1 MRSGEAEVKN
11 KQWGLMDRK
20 EQLIAHRENLN
31 LQRRLDNIQQ
41 LIDREKK
48 ELARWPDDANDG
60 ETVES
65 LTAQI
70 DAINAQIQELS
81 PTATDPQWTAK
92 LTDGSLGAPGSEA
105 YNAHLVD
112 EPNWQVPNP
121 EKQTLEDQK
130 KDLELSRNRKG
141 NPEQATRN
149 AEIRAEISARLA
161 EQEKEYAKWSQNL
174 TEVTITA
181 VDTSIVDGE
190 IKALEA
196 SLVSLDSEIA
206 AFPEDKKLIQ
216 DPEWTTTL
224 LRLTEEVVAAGAALA
239 NQEAAIAE
247 IAVFIPDPAN
257 DAAQIQNP
265 AYTEADQLYAELS
278 LAKSA
283 KQTEYENH
291 IRNQGQVNNPD
302 FDNLVASKSNLS
314 EQLTAKKAEKD
325 VLLSGGTAE
334 SGGLPTSEAAIQ
346 RELKNLQAQIES
358 LWNDWEQQREQL
370 EVTVRQDIEASE
382 KVLEKERRQQDK
394 LITENLKI
402 AAQEII
408 DEFNKKPQEIIDLE
422 ERFFGINDKRN
433 AFEDKRYAANQEFEV
448 KVQALEVQFR
458 DLDERR
464 RNLNFVHRGIDERR
478 RNLDFIVG
486 PIENQVRELES
497 QIDGLF
503 LTLENAYD
511 EKKELQKELG
521 QVEREIADLAR
532 EAESD
537 VLTLI
542 TDAMTAAEELES
554 SGPLDFAKFQAFGE
568 MPGDDD
574 EGEE

>member
-1 MRSGEAEVKN
+1 M
-11 KQWGLMDRK
+11 GLQDRQ
-20 EQLIAHRENLN
+20 EQLNAHRENLN

-70 DAINAQIQELS
+70 DAINAQIQELA
-81 PTATDPQWTAK
+81 PTATSPEWTAK

-121 EKQTLEDQK
+121 EKQTLEEQRR
-130 KDLELSRNRKG
+130 DLEQKRNRKG
-141 NPEQATRN
+141 NPEQAARD
-149 AEIRAEISARLA
+149 AERRAEISARLA
-161 EQEKEYAKWSQNL
+161 EQEKEYAEWSQNL

-224 LRLTEEVVAAGAALA
+224 LRLTEEVGAAGAALA

-346 RELKNLQAQIES
+346 REQKNLQEQMQS
-358 LWNDWEQQREQL
+358 LWRDWDQQREQL
-370 EVTVRQDIEASE
+370 EVTVRQDVEASQ

-422 ERFFGINDKRN
+422 QRMFGMNDKRN
-433 AFEDKRYAANQEFEV
+433 ALEDERYSAQQEFEV
-448 KVQALEVQFR
+448 KVQALDVQFR

-464 RNLNFVHRGIDERR
+464 RNLKFVHRGIDERR

-568 MPGDDD
+568 IPGDDD